1 MDIIIYATDV
11 RNLDEEIDKHLNVE
25 CEYGHDLFDENG
37 RLTLNNYD
45 YSLEPH
51 TYLSIM
57 CDMQQQ
63 LDELSKTVEQL
74 KKKTGWVSG
83 YDDNGWNISEEK
95 E

>member
-1 MDIIIYATDV
+1 MEIRIDASDI

-57 CDMQQQ
+57 CDMQEQI
-63 LDELSKTVEQL
+63 DELKAMINDLNSRLYNVE
-74 KKKTGWVSG
+74 K
-83 YDDNGWNISEEK
+83 NNER
-95 E
+95 

>member
-1 MDIIIYATDV
+1 MEIRIDASDI

-57 CDMQQQ
+57 CDMQEQIN
-63 LDELSKTVEQL
+63 ELKEKL
-74 KKKTGWVSG
+74 
-83 YDDNGWNISEEK
+83 NGR
-95 E
+95 

>member
-1 MDIIIYATDV
+1 MEIRIDASDI

-57 CDMQQQ
+57 CDMQEQI
-63 LDELSKTVEQL
+63 DELKAMINDLNSRLYNVE
-74 KKKTGWVSG
+74 KH
-83 YDDNGWNISEEK
+83 NGG
-95 E
+95 

>member
-1 MDIIIYATDV
+1 MDIIIYATDI
-11 RNLDEEIDKHLNVE
+11 RNLDEEIDKHLNIE

-57 CDMQQQ
+57 CDMQEQI
-63 LDELSKTVEQL
+63 DELKAMINDLNSRLYNVE
-74 KKKTGWVSG
+74 K
-83 YDDNGWNISEEK
+83 NNER
-95 E
+95 

>member
-1 MDIIIYATDV
+1 MDIIVYATDI

-57 CDMQQQ
+57 CDMQEQI
-63 LDELSKTVEQL
+63 DELKAMINDLNSRLYNVE
-74 KKKTGWVSG
+74 K
-83 YDDNGWNISEEK
+83 NNER
-95 E
+95 

>member
-25 CEYGHDLFDENG
+25 CEYGHELFDENG

-57 CDMQQQ
+57 CDMQEQI
-63 LDELSKTVEQL
+63 DELKAMINDLNSRLYNVE
-74 KKKTGWVSG
+74 K
-83 YDDNGWNISEEK
+83 NNER
-95 E
+95 

>member
-1 MDIIIYATDV
+1 MEIRIDASDI

-37 RLTLNNYD
+37 RLTLNDYD

-57 CDMQQQ
+57 CDMQEQI
-63 LDELSKTVEQL
+63 DELKAMINDLNSRLYNVE
-74 KKKTGWVSG
+74 K
-83 YDDNGWNISEEK
+83 NNER
-95 E
+95 

>member
-1 MDIIIYATDV
+1 MEIRIDASDI

-37 RLTLNNYD
+37 RLTLNDYD

-57 CDMQQQ
+57 CDMQEQI
-63 LDELSKTVEQL
+63 DELKAMII
-74 KKKTGWVSG
+74 KKWG
-83 YDDNGWNISEEK
+83 EE
-95 E
+95 

>member
-1 MDIIIYATDV
+1 MEIRIDASDV

-57 CDMQQQ
+57 CDMQEQIN
-63 LDELSKTVEQL
+63 ELKEQL
-74 KKKTGWVSG
+74 
-83 YDDNGWNISEEK
+83 NGR
-95 E
+95 

>member
-1 MDIIIYATDV
+1 MEIRIDASDV

-57 CDMQQQ
+57 CDMQEQIA
-63 LDELSKTVEQL
+63 ELKAMINDLNSRLYNVE
-74 KKKTGWVSG
+74 K
-83 YDDNGWNISEEK
+83 NNER
-95 E
+95 

>member
-1 MDIIIYATDV
+1 MEIRIDASDI

-37 RLTLNNYD
+37 RLTLNDYD

-57 CDMQQQ
+57 CDMQEQI
-63 LDELSKTVEQL
+63 DELKEQL
-74 KKKTGWVSG
+74 
-83 YDDNGWNISEEK
+83 NGR
-95 E
+95 

>member
-1 MDIIIYATDV
+1 MEIRIDASDV

-37 RLTLNNYD
+37 RLTLNDYD

-57 CDMQQQ
+57 CDMQEQIN
-63 LDELSKTVEQL
+63 ELKAMINDLNSRLYNVE
-74 KKKTGWVSG
+74 K
-83 YDDNGWNISEEK
+83 NNER
-95 E
+95 

>member
-1 MDIIIYATDV
+1 MEIRIDASDV

-57 CDMQQQ
+57 CDMQEQIE
-63 LDELSKTVEQL
+63 ELKAMINDLNSRLYNVE
-74 KKKTGWVSG
+74 K
-83 YDDNGWNISEEK
+83 NNER
-95 E
+95 

>member
-1 MDIIIYATDV
+1 MEIRIDASDV

-57 CDMQQQ
+57 CDMQEQI
-63 LDELSKTVEQL
+63 DELKAMINDLNSRLYNVE
-74 KKKTGWVSG
+74 K
-83 YDDNGWNISEEK
+83 NNER
-95 E
+95 